1 MSSYYAYAFLTG
13 IYIGGY
19 TNLFSKVVIS
29 GLVLYI
35 VHPDNFN
42 PRRFNPL
49 YKQIYDHTYPYIS
62 KVYTFAE
69 TNAYSFAKTNS
80 ETNSETNYTTSP
92 LPPLKSPILNIIEK
106 SSSK

>member
-19 TNLFSKVVIS
+19 TNFFSKVVIS

-35 VHPDNFN
+35 VNPDNFN

-49 YKQIYDHTYPYIS
+49 YKQIYEKTYPYIS
-62 KVYTFAE
+62 KVY
-69 TNAYSFAKTNS
+69 SFTDNVNPS
-80 ETNSETNYTTSP
+80 ISPITSP
-92 LPPLKSPILNIIEK
+92 LPKLNSPIKLNIVEK
-106 SSSK
+106 

>member
-49 YKQIYDHTYPYIS
+49 YEQIYERTHPYIS
-62 KVYTFAE
+62 KVYSFAE
-69 TNAYSFAKTNS
+69 SNAYSFTESNGA
-80 ETNSETNYTTSP
+80 TSP
-92 LPPLKSPILNIIEK
+92 LPPLPSKSPKIK
-106 SSSK
+106 K